1 MCKWYLFLGAVNG
14 FLAVAAGAFAAHG
27 LQGQIEERA
36 LQAFQTGAEYQGLH
50 ALALLAVGLL
60 RRTSGPSPW
69 LNAAAWCLLAGI
81 LLFSGSLYAL
91 SLSGYRSLGMI
102 TPFGGLLLLSGW
114 LCLAAAALRLPRKD

>member
-1 MCKWYLFLGAVNG
+1 MSKWYLFLGAVNG

-27 LQGQIEERA
+27 LQGHIEERA

-60 RRTSGPSPW
+60 RRSGGPAPW
-69 LNAAAWCLLAGI
+69 LDAAGWCLLTGI

-91 SLSGYRSLGMI
+91 SLSGYRGLGMI
-102 TPFGGLLLLSGW
+102 TPFGGLLLLAGW
-114 LCLAAAALRLPRKD
+114 LCLAGAALRLPRKD

>member
-1 MCKWYLFLGAVNG
+1 MSKWYLFLGAVNG

-36 LQAFQTGAEYQGLH
+36 LHAFQTGAEYQGLH

-60 RRTSGPSPW
+60 RRSGGPAPW
-69 LNAAAWCLLAGI
+69 LDAAGWCLLTGI

-91 SLSGYRSLGMI
+91 SLSGYRGLGMI
-102 TPFGGLLLLSGW
+102 TPFGGLLLLTGW
-114 LCLAAAALRLPRKD
+114 LCLAAASLKLPRKD